1 MTRTL
6 GLMTIVIGGV
16 LVTMTAV
23 ACNRPAEQQAAPAEA
38 PVATPA
44 APPAVQSGPVEIT
57 LKTDPDPAKM
67 GSNTFEAMVM
77 QGGKPVDDATVS
89 VEIFMAAMPSMKMA
103 EMKTTAD
110 LKSVGNGMYRGTGQ
124 MMMTGNW
131 EVTVMAMRNGQE
143 IGSKKL
149 TVAAK

>member
-6 GLMTIVIGGV
+6 GLIGTAVGAV

-38 PVATPA
+38 PAA
-44 APPAVQSGPVEIT
+44 APAPQSGPVEIT

-67 GSNTFEAMVM
+67 GDNTFEAMVM